1 MRARAYSVLER
12 QHAALRDAAAGPA
25 SCARHDGRMLHR
37 MILRGWIVKT
47 GSFGER
53 YELTD
58 EGRTVLT
65 AEKPELSTLRP
76 YAPTYAPVA
85 QPQIV
90 IAPSAAEL
98 PPAEDDL
105 VEVCCAALERQLETG
120 AVRRAATS
128 GVLYSVSPGGHHWP
142 VVFCQSCGRRRPAL
156 SHALD
161 EDA

>member
-1 MRARAYSVLER
+1 
-12 QHAALRDAAAGPA
+12 
-25 SCARHDGRMLHR
+25 MLHR

-58 EGRTVLT
+58 AGRAELKEEPTV
-65 AEKPELSTLRP
+65 AELRP
-76 YAPTYAPVA
+76 RAPTYAPVA

-98 PPAEDDL
+98 PPVDDDL

-142 VVFCQSCGRRRPAL
+142 VVFCQFCGRRRPAL
-156 SHALD
+156 PHALD
-161 EDA
+161 EDM